1 MRSVNPTQL
10 RSVLAMSQSKAE
22 SVTSDIVKEILRA
35 IESLRYG
42 SLEIIVHD
50 GRVTQLER
58 REKVRFGQEAG
69 QTR

>member
-1 MRSVNPTQL
+1 
-10 RSVLAMSQSKAE
+10 MSQSNVE
-22 SVTSDIVKEILRA
+22 SVTPDIVKEILRA

-58 REKVRFGQEAG
+58 REKVRFGQEAVH
-69 QTR
+69 TR